1 MKKGKIIVVDDNQSI
16 RTALKLLLS
25 MEYEQVELLPSPAN
39 LLSTIDSFSPD
50 IILLDMNFRQGIN
63 DGNEGLFWL
72 GRIKEHTP
80 ALPVVLFTAYADI
93 DLAVEALKRG
103 ATDFIVKP
111 WDNRKLLNVL
121 RSAITL
127 NTAKSNKRINNK
139 ENPDTVQE
147 IFWGESNAITQ
158 TKAIANK
165 VAPSEANVLITGE
178 NGTGKEILARYIH
191 NLSGRNKEKMVTVD
205 MGSISE
211 TLFESELFGHVKG
224 AFTDARTDR
233 KGKFEEA
240 QNSTLFLD
248 EIANLSMP
256 MQAKLLSALQSRTI
270 MRVGSNTP
278 IPIDIRLIC
287 ATNANMYEAIRR
299 GEFREDLYYRIN
311 TIQIEMPPLRER
323 ADDIAP
329 MAEFFLKKYS
339 QRYNRS
345 DLSFDT
351 EAIRTLENYS
361 WPGNVREL
369 QHCIEKAVIL
379 SSGALIEPEDL
390 MLEPQKEIPVREE
403 NLSGSLE
410 DMERRMIESAMRRHE
425 GNMSQ
430 VANELGISR
439 PTLYS
444 KLKKHGL

>member
-127 NTAKSNKRINNK
+127 NTAKSNTRINNK

-278 IPIDIRLIC
+278 IPIDIRIIC

>member
-139 ENPDTVQE
+139 ENPDTAQE

-425 GNMSQ
+425 AICLRWQMNS
-430 VANELGISR
+430 VSHAPHCTAN
-439 PTLYS
+439 
-444 KLKKHGL
+444 

>member
-127 NTAKSNKRINNK
+127 NTAKSNTRINNK

>member
-127 NTAKSNKRINNK
+127 NTAKSNTRINNK

-224 AFTDARTDR
+224 AFTDARADR

>member
-1 MKKGKIIVVDDNQSI
+1 
-16 RTALKLLLS
+16 
-25 MEYEQVELLPSPAN
+25 
-39 LLSTIDSFSPD
+39 
-50 IILLDMNFRQGIN
+50 
-63 DGNEGLFWL
+63 
-72 GRIKEHTP
+72 
-80 ALPVVLFTAYADI
+80 
-93 DLAVEALKRG
+93 
-103 ATDFIVKP
+103 
-111 WDNRKLLNVL
+111 
-121 RSAITL
+121 
-127 NTAKSNKRINNK
+127 
-139 ENPDTVQE
+139 
-147 IFWGESNAITQ
+147 
-158 TKAIANK
+158 
-165 VAPSEANVLITGE
+165 
-178 NGTGKEILARYIH
+178 
-191 NLSGRNKEKMVTVD
+191 
-205 MGSISE
+205 
-211 TLFESELFGHVKG
+211 
-224 AFTDARTDR
+224 
-233 KGKFEEA
+233 
-240 QNSTLFLD
+240 
-248 EIANLSMP
+248 MP

-339 QRYNRS
+339 QRYNRP

-425 GNMSQ
+425 AICLRWQMNS
-430 VANELGISR
+430 VSHAPHCTAN
-439 PTLYS
+439 
-444 KLKKHGL
+444 

>member
-127 NTAKSNKRINNK
+127 NTAKSNTRINNK

-147 IFWGESNAITQ
+147 IFWGESNAITR

-339 QRYNRS
+339 QRYNRP

>member
-278 IPIDIRLIC
+278 IPIDIRIIC

>member
-139 ENPDTVQE
+139 ENPDTAQE

>member
-127 NTAKSNKRINNK
+127 NTAKSNTRINNK

-224 AFTDARTDR
+224 AFTDARADR

-339 QRYNRS
+339 QRYNRP

>member
-1 MKKGKIIVVDDNQSI
+1 MKKDKIIVVDDNQSI

-127 NTAKSNKRINNK
+127 NTAKSNTRINNK

-191 NLSGRNKEKMVTVD
+191 NLSGRNKEKMVMVD

-339 QRYNRS
+339 QRYNRP